1 MKAQF
6 QHLGFDNKPEALR
19 CYWVKA
25 PHFGFHW
32 HYHPEIEITYVHKG
46 HGIRL
51 VGDNVNYFEAGDFVF
66 LGSDL
71 PHTWISDD
79 DFNKKTDQMEV
90 IVLQFLPTLFSEDWL
105 NMTEMKNIRRL
116 LQSAKRGLR
125 FSPERRELAAQKL
138 RAITHLEGFERF
150 SKILDLL
157 NFLGQEE
164 AFDFLA
170 SKAYIPPLNNQT
182 EQRLLRVCQYIHDA
196 FTRPIK
202 LSEVAQLAN
211 MNASAF
217 CRFFKKSTGQSLS
230 EYISDLRIGK
240 ACNLLLGNP
249 DMSIAEVAYKSG
261 FSSQTLFNR
270 SFLKKKDMT
279 PSSFRKMRKG

>member
-19 CYWVKA
+19 CYWVKT
-25 PHFGFHW
+25 PYFGFHW
-32 HYHPEIEITYVHKG
+32 HYHPEIEITYVHQG

-79 DFNKKTDQMEV
+79 DFNKKPDQMEV
-90 IVLQFLPTLFSEDWL
+90 IVLQFLPSLFPEEWL
-105 NMTEMKNIRRL
+105 NMAEMKNIRRL
-116 LQSAKRGLR
+116 LKYAKRGIR
-125 FSPERRELAAQKL
+125 FSPDRTAEAARKL
-138 RAITHLEGFERF
+138 IEVTQLNGFERF
-150 SKILDLL
+150 SGILDLL

-164 AFDFLA
+164 QFGFLA

-182 EQRLLRVCQYIHDA
+182 EQRLLRVCQYIHEE
-196 FTRPIK
+196 FTQPVK
-202 LSEVAQLAN
+202 LEDVAKLAN

-230 EYISDLRIGK
+230 EYVSDLRIGK

-249 DMSIAEVAYKSG
+249 NMSIAEVAYKSG

-270 SFLKKKDMT
+270 SFLKKKNMT
-279 PSSFRKMRKG
+279 PSTFRKMSKA

>member
-1 MKAQF
+1 
-6 QHLGFDNKPEALR
+6 
-19 CYWVKA
+19 
-25 PHFGFHW
+25 
-32 HYHPEIEITYVHKG
+32 VHKG